1 MNISDKQLKPE
12 LDHLFAS
19 RLQSFEVEAMRAR
32 RGLRV
37 AVAVN
42 VFGVGT
48 LLPNNLEH
56 SSRKS

>member
-1 MNISDKQLKPE
+1 MNSSNKQPKAE
-12 LDHLFAS
+12 LGQLFAS

-56 SSRKS
+56 SASKA